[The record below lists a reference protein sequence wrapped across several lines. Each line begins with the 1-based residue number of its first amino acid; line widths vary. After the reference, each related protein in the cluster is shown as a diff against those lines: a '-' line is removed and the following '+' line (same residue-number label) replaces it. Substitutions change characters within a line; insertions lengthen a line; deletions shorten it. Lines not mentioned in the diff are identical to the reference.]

1 MVNIEKK
8 ELIIA
13 SFENKVAAFAQK
25 CMVRCHQTV
34 KYW

>member
-25 CMVRCHQTV
+25 HGTVHQTV